1 MRNSMAMME
10 MRILIAKGVF
20 LFDFELADEEDRA
33 WEKMKNYI
41 LWEKPALW
49 VKVSPREGVF

>member
-1 MRNSMAMME
+1 MNSMAMME
-10 MRILIAKGVF
+10 MRILIAKSVF
-20 LFDFELADEEDRA
+20 LFDFALADEEDRS

-49 VKVSPREGVF
+49 VRVTAREGVC